1 LPGGIMRS
9 IVLALCLI
17 VSVSSCQLVEPQY
30 MALSPEQVATLEA
43 KLGDL
48 GTANAELLRVEAEKL
63 TGMQVE
69 AVEKFRAEV
78 LVKLTPPIQEIA
90 TAAGTTFV
98 DGILAN
104 PTASGAAAAGLAALG
119 AGLAVWRGRQN
130 AGKPVK

>member
-1 LPGGIMRS
+1 
-9 IVLALCLI
+9 V
-17 VSVSSCQLVEPQY
+17 
-30 MALSPEQVATLEA
+30 ALSPEQVAALEA
-43 KLGDL
+43 RLGDI
-48 GTANAELLRVEAEKL
+48 GAANAELLRVEVERL

-69 AVEKFRAEV
+69 AVSTFKGEV
-78 LVKLTPPIQEIA
+78 LAKLTPPIQEIA